1 MKSTGKKLA
10 IIFILSG
17 LLFDCDH
24 LDTKKTSTLRGNEE
38 ALSIEQEINKNPDLT
53 ILFDLFGDP
62 NELLARFKKGK
73 QKAEE
78 EWQRKQSTIKKIQN
92 LGTTKTL
99 EILPLIDWH
108 TSNKF
113 LKGEAGVSYLIKTD
127 KCTILFDVGLNHDQ
141 RDPSPLLRNMKQ
153 LGITLDD
160 FDAIVISHNHDDHVG
175 GGKWSE
181 MKTFSLTNH
190 QINLGQ
196 KRVYTPVPM
205 TYPRLNPIYAE
216 NPTVISEGVA
226 TLGIISNQLFFLGYT
241 PEQALAVSVEAKGIV
256 LISGCGHQTLSKIL
270 ERAEALFDEPIYGII
285 GGLHYPV
292 TDSRVEWKGI
302 KIQMY
307 AGTGKAPWNPITM
320 EEVQDNINLLKKRN
334 PGVVGLSGHDS
345 CDTSIKAFR
354 RAFPEIYKDIKV
366 GEKIVVGVNE

>member
-1 MKSTGKKLA
+1 MKSTDKKLA
-10 IIFILSG
+10 IILILPG
-17 LLFDCDH
+17 LLFGCAG
-24 LDTKKTSTLRGNEE
+24 LETKKTSTLRGNEE
-38 ALSIEQEINKNPDLT
+38 ALSIEQEIKKNPDLT

-62 NELLARFKKGK
+62 NEMLARFKKGK
-73 QKAEE
+73 QKIEE

-108 TSNKF
+108 TSKEF
-113 LKGEAGVSYLIKTD
+113 LKGVGVSYLVKTD
-127 KCTILFDVGLNHDQ
+127 KCTILFDLGLNDGQ

-153 LGITLDD
+153 LGVTLDD

-205 TYPRLNPIYAE
+205 TYPGLTPIYAE

-226 TLGIISNQLFFLGYT
+226 TLGVISNQLFFLGYT
-241 PEQALAVSVEAKGIV
+241 PEQTLAVSVDAKGIV

-292 TDSRVEWKGI
+292 TDSRGQWKGI

-307 AGTGKAPWNPITM
+307 AGTGKAPWNPITT
-320 EEVQDNINLLKKRN
+320 EEVQGNIDLLKKRN

-345 CDTSIKAFR
+345 CDASIEAFR

>member
-10 IIFILSG
+10 IILILSG
-17 LLFDCDH
+17 LIFGCAH
-24 LDTKKTSTLRGNEE
+24 LDTKKTSTLRENEE
-38 ALSIEQEINKNPDLT
+38 ALSIEQEIKKNPDLT

-78 EWQRKQSTIKKIQN
+78 EWQRKQSTTKKIQN
-92 LGTTKTL
+92 LGITKTL

-108 TSNKF
+108 TSKES

-153 LGITLDD
+153 LGVTLDD
-160 FDAIVISHNHDDHVG
+160 FDAIVISHNHGDHVG

-205 TYPRLNPIYAE
+205 TYPGLTPIYAE

-226 TLGIISNQLFFLGYT
+226 TLGVISNQLFFLGCT

-292 TDSRVEWKGI
+292 TDSRAEWKGI

-307 AGTGKAPWNPITM
+307 FGTGKAPWNPITM
-320 EEVQDNINLLKKRN
+320 EEVQGNINLLKKRN

-345 CDTSIKAFR
+345 CDASIEAFR
-354 RAFPEIYKDIKV
+354 KAFPEIYKDIKI
-366 GEKIVVGVNE
+366 GEKIVVGVNK